1 MDFRA
6 RKIHHQS
13 NPLNPGTK
21 HLETESAN
29 GLIDFRRTS
38 ADILAHIAAALF
50 HALIRRDRVF
60 GTMAPIQAIRSNIDE

>member
-1 MDFRA
+1 M
-6 RKIHHQS
+6 
-13 NPLNPGTK
+13 
-21 HLETESAN
+21 LETESAN